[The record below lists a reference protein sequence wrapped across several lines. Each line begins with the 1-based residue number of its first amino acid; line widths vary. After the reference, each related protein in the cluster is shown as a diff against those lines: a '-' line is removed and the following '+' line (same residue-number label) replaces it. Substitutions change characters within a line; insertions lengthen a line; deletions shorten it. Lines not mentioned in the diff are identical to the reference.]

1 MNAHAILHGP
11 EIAAAITRQINR
23 RNKFDPAFETRL
35 AFPCCVCLHRHGS
48 DRDEP
53 CNKCEHNLNAE
64 AA

>member
-1 MNAHAILHGP
+1 MIEFLTPRQTNELATIRNHF
-11 EIAAAITRQINR
+11 EI
-23 RNKFDPAFETRL
+23 DPAFETRL

-53 CNKCEHNLNAE
+53 CDKCEHNLNAE

>member
-1 MNAHAILHGP
+1 MKSIEFA
-11 EIAAAITRQINR
+11 
-23 RNKFDPAFETRL
+23 NKFDSECVLRDRFEVDPSFETRL

-53 CNKCEHNLNAE
+53 CIRCTNNLNAE

>member
-1 MNAHAILHGP
+1 MIELLTP
-11 EIAAAITRQINR
+11 RQTNELATIR
-23 RNKFDPAFETRL
+23 DYFKIDPAFETRL